1 MFNMKIIQKTL
12 ETMDNFK
19 SNHNICQIYEQKGK
33 EKYDEGHG
41 RSLNGLKYEF
51 Q

>member
-1 MFNMKIIQKTL
+1 MFNMKTF

-41 RSLNGLKYEF
+41 RSLNELKYEF